1 MYIFQDEFECSK
13 KMFSKVQ
20 YLYSKVF
27 QKNVVNKLI
36 QIHAFP
42 IDSYYPTAFY
52 SSREFKSKSSYMDF
66 NSKKK
71 YFKIR

>member
-1 MYIFQDEFECSK
+1 MFK

-52 SSREFKSKSSYMDF
+52 SSKGV
-66 NSKKK
+66 
-71 YFKIR
+71 